1 MFLLPLILASVLN
14 QVVCSSSTCFHPEPS
29 CVSTR
34 SESSLLCVGGQRFQS
49 TNKHWESQFGT
60 QLFIGMIANISKI
73 KLFKTIFIGAKIL
86 HMQPKLL
93 DFEMKILL
101 GMFARPHT
109 AERFKNSKQ
118 CLKTQEKYIEKTYCV
133 LSCCISG
140 KISDIPL
147 HCTPAK
153 LYTALV
159 LNFRQPGVSQLT
171 LEL

>member
-1 MFLLPLILASVLN
+1 MCVLQAPASTLSHLACPPRVNLLFCVWGASGSRV
-14 QVVCSSSTCFHPEPS
+14 Q
-29 CVSTR
+29 
-34 SESSLLCVGGQRFQS
+34 
-49 TNKHWESQFGT
+49 TNIGT
-60 QLFIGMIANISKI
+60 QLFICMIANIAQI
-73 KLFKTIFIGAKIL
+73 KLFQTIFIGAKIL
-86 HMQPKLL
+86 DMQPKLL

-101 GMFARPHT
+101 GMFAPPHT
-109 AERFKNSKQ
+109 AECFKNSKH
-118 CLKTQEKYIEKTYCV
+118 CLITQEKYIEKTYCV

>member
-1 MFLLPLILASVLN
+1 MFLLPFILASVLN

-29 CVSTR
+29 CVSTK
-34 SESSLLCVGGQRFQS
+34 SESSLLCVGGSGSRVQ
-49 TNKHWESQFGT
+49 TNIGT
-60 QLFIGMIANISKI
+60 QLFICMIANISKI

-86 HMQPKLL
+86 DMQPKLL

-147 HCTPAK
+147 HCTPASK

-159 LNFRQPGVSQLT
+159 LNFRQPGVSQLP